1 MTLYGARMASV
12 VPYLFFAAIPVAGYA
27 AYRNY
32 QANQKRK
39 DLLFSWATNS
49 GYKYAVEDDSM
60 CERWNGDPF
69 GEGDHRRAENVI
81 TGAAKSAFS
90 AFDYSYQT
98 HSNEGRGGRT
108 TTTHHYCVTALQM
121 PAFLPVLQ
129 VTTENALTRIGHV
142 LGLDDIDLESEDFNR
157 KFRVHAND
165 RKFASDVLTP
175 RTMEALLA
183 RPAASWRIT
192 GTDIL
197 TWAEG
202 RLSPS
207 SVLGDLATLQLVVDG
222 IPSFVWKDHQ
232 S

>member
-1 MTLYGARMASV
+1 MNAA
-12 VPYLFFAAIPVAGYA
+12 PYLFFAAIPVVGYL
-27 AYRNY
+27 AYRSY
-32 QANQKRK
+32 QQNQKRK
-39 DLLFSWATNS
+39 EQLFAWATNS
-49 GYKYAVEDDSM
+49 GYHFTVEDDSL

-81 TGAAKSAFS
+81 SGTAKAPFS

-98 HSNEGRGGRT
+98 HSSDGRGGRT
-108 TTTHHYCVTALQM
+108 TTTHHYCVTALQLS
-121 PAFLPVLQ
+121 AYLPVLQ
-129 VTTENALTRIGHV
+129 VTPENALTRVGHV

-175 RTMEALLA
+175 RTMQALLA
-183 RPAASWRIT
+183 RPATSWRIT
-192 GTDIL
+192 GADIL
-197 TWAEG
+197 TWTEG
-202 RLSPS
+202 RMSPS
-207 SVLGDLATLQLVVDG
+207 SVLEALSNMQLVVDG